1 MIVQAIH
8 RASHPLG
15 AKSGAVLTEGTGQSI
30 DRKHGFLKALY
41 MITTKSKSTSE
52 TVNSGSL
59 FEDHSALLLS

>member
-30 DRKHGFLKALY
+30 DRKHGFLKALQ
-41 MITTKSKSTSE
+41 MIKGH
-52 TVNSGSL
+52 V
-59 FEDHSALLLS
+59 A